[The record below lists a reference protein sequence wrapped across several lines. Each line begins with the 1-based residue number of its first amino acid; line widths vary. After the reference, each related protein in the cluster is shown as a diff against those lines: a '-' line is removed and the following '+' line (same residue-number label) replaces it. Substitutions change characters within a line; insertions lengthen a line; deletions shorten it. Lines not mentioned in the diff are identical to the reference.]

1 MRDQD
6 ANRETTRVDGGRQGQ
21 IASAHPGARS
31 LGGWSVSDWSDGI
44 QINSCPALEWIVVR
58 TLNSV
63 YDVIVLSGNAGE
75 VLVRGGRFFPEF
87 CRARLAGATA
97 GGGLLK
103 MMGIYVGL
111 RMELDLDAEPIVT
124 STVQAVSRR
133 EDLSRSI

>member
-6 ANRETTRVDGGRQGQ
+6 ANRETTRGHGGRQGQ
-21 IASAHPGARS
+21 IASAHPGALS
-31 LGGWSVSDWSDGI
+31 LSGWATSDWSDGI
-44 QINSCPALEWIVVR
+44 QIDSCPALEWIVVR

-97 GGGLLK
+97 GGG
-103 MMGIYVGL
+103 
-111 RMELDLDAEPIVT
+111 
-124 STVQAVSRR
+124 
-133 EDLSRSI
+133 